1 MEEFEEELED
11 EAEVLYEE
19 IQTKEEDLD
28 PHSRKFKPGGHL
40 MMCVFVC
47 LSVLREGFR
56 TVLPK
61 TIVA

>member
-19 IQTKEEDLD
+19 IHTTEEELD

-40 MMCVFVC
+40 MVYVC
-47 LSVLREGFR
+47 LS
-56 TVLPK
+56 K
-61 TIVA
+61 I